1 VFVQDVTSLSACRYH
16 RAVTLKTGREIED
29 WLETVYGPVTRLG
42 GGAHSRVF
50 RLMAAGDGFGAGE
63 RIVKVYR
70 RADGM
75 NALEAGNMRRAGL
88 GDWVIGTHKPWTDEP
103 EVLVLRYF
111 PGTPIT
117 ANQIAH
123 CLGQLGAFLR
133 GLHQKRAGQPVDLEA
148 VQGKL
153 DQFRTSLN
161 PEARPELRPLFE
173 AVQTALGTGLL
184 ETPAYLCHLDLW
196 RANVLYG
203 AGPDD
208 EGRVLVVDWGRSNW
222 DDPARDYAIFMTGT
236 LDQLPADDAVRTA
249 INLVEAEGLGDRF
262 PAYVALQTLHDLH
275 WLLMRDLNTFQTNL
289 DEKLPRALMVLE
301 KAR

>member
-1 VFVQDVTSLSACRYH
+1 VTP
-16 RAVTLKTGREIED
+16 TTGREIEQ
-29 WLETVYGPVTRLG
+29 WLETIYGPVMRLG

-75 NALEAGNMRRAGL
+75 NELEVSNMRRAGL
-88 GDWVIGTHKPWTDEP
+88 GEWVIGTHKPWTDGP

-117 ANQIAH
+117 ADQVALG
-123 CLGQLGAFLR
+123 LGQLGAFLR
-133 GLHQKRAGQPVDLEA
+133 VLHEKRAGQPVNLGV
-148 VQGKL
+148 VQGKIN
-153 DQFRTSLN
+153 QFRLSLN
-161 PEARPELRPLFE
+161 PDARPELRPLFD
-173 AVQTALGTGLL
+173 AVQTALEARIL
-184 ETPAYLCHLDLW
+184 EVEARLCHLDLW

-203 AGPDD
+203 GGSAGA
-208 EGRVLVVDWGRSNW
+208 GRVLVVDWGRSNW

-236 LDQLPADDAVRTA
+236 LDQLPTDEAVRIA
-249 INLVEAEGLGDRF
+249 CNLVESEGLTSRF

-275 WLLMRDLNTFQTNL
+275 WFLAHEPSTFQASLN
-289 DEKLPRALMVLE
+289 EKLPRALMVLE
-301 KAR
+301 TAD

>member
-1 VFVQDVTSLSACRYH
+1 MLEHTSRAPRYH
-16 RAVTLKTGREIED
+16 RAVTPTTGPEIEQ
-29 WLETVYGPVTRLG
+29 WLETMYGPVTRLG

-50 RLMAAGDGFGAGE
+50 RLMATGDGFGAGE

-88 GDWVIGTHKPWTDEP
+88 GEWVIGTHRPWTDEP

-111 PGTPIT
+111 PGAPIT
-117 ANQIAH
+117 ADQVANG
-123 CLGQLGAFLR
+123 LGQLGAFLR
-133 GLHQKRAGQPVDLEA
+133 DLHQKKSGQPVNLEA

-161 PEARPELRPLFE
+161 PGAQPELCPLFD
-173 AVQTALGTGLL
+173 AVQNALDSGIL
-184 ETPAYLCHLDLW
+184 ETQACLCHLDLW

-236 LDQLPADDAVRTA
+236 LDQLPADDAVR
-249 INLVEAEGLGDRF
+249 IGMNLVEAEGVAVRF

-275 WLLMRDLNTFQTNL
+275 WLLMREPTTFQTNL
-289 DEKLPRALMVLE
+289 EQKLSRALMVLE
-301 KAR
+301 ATH

>member
-1 VFVQDVTSLSACRYH
+1 MLEHTSRAPRYH
-16 RAVTLKTGREIED
+16 RAVTLKTGREIEQ

-70 RADGM
+70 RSDGM

-88 GDWVIGTHKPWTDEP
+88 GEWVVGTHKPWTDEP

-117 ANQIAH
+117 ADQVTN
-123 CLGQLGAFLR
+123 CLSQLGAFLR
-133 GLHQKRAGQPVDLEA
+133 ALHQKKSGQPVNLET

-153 DQFRTSLN
+153 NQFRASLN
-161 PEARPELRPLFE
+161 PDARSELRPLFH
-173 AVQTALGTGLL
+173 AVQTALKNGML
-184 ETPAYLCHLDLW
+184 ETQAGLCHLDLW

-203 AGPDD
+203 TGPDD

-236 LDQLPADDAVRTA
+236 LDQLPADDAVRIA
-249 INLVEAEGLGDRF
+249 LELAESEGVADRF

-275 WLLMRDLNTFQTNL
+275 WFLIRDPNTFQTAL
-289 DEKLPRALMVLE
+289 FEKVPRALMVLE
-301 KAR
+301 T